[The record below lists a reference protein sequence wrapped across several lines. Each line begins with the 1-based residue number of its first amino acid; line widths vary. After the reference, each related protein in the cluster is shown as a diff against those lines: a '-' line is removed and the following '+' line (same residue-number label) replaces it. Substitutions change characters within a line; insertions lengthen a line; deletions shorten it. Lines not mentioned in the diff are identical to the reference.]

1 MGKKKRY
8 MLSPKFSWH
17 PLSKH
22 NNTEQQIKTEEIKIL
37 KTPPVQNEVVEAKIE
52 TPPVVE
58 VVAPKPV
65 ARQEAK
71 IVKPVQTTTPATPK
85 KTTKFVKKAETS
97 KTTTAKKTSTKRS
110 TKRTSRTKKSK
121 I

>member
-8 MLSPKFSWH
+8 MLNPKFSWH

-22 NNTEQQIKTEEIKIL
+22 KNTEQQIKTEEIKIL
-37 KTPPVQNEVVEAKIE
+37 KTPPVQNEVVETKIE

-71 IVKPVQTTTPATPK
+71 IVKPVQTTTPVAPK

>member
-8 MLSPKFSWH
+8 MLNPKFSWH

-37 KTPPVQNEVVEAKIE
+37 KTPPVQNEVVETKIE

-65 ARQEAK
+65 A
-71 IVKPVQTTTPATPK
+71 
-85 KTTKFVKKAETS
+85 
-97 KTTTAKKTSTKRS
+97 TAKKTSTKRS